1 MAYGTR
7 EEWLEA
13 AVIRVSRLFKDINI
27 EIPKVRVSV
36 GWPSKGGTSARNKV
50 IGQCWKKSVSKDGV
64 SQIFI
69 SPTHD
74 DAVTVLATLVH
85 ELIHAWDDVE
95 SGHKGEFARV
105 AKAIGLKGKMTAT
118 VVEVGSPLWKELDAI
133 SETLG
138 EFPHAALDVDE
149 MEKQTPKQSTRMIK
163 LHAPGCCGYTA
174 RTTRK
179 WIDEGLPSCPHGTE
193 MEIAD

>member
-13 AVIRVSRLFKDINI
+13 AVIRLTRLFKDINI

-36 GWPSKGGTSARNKV
+36 GWPSKGGTSAKNQV
-50 IGQCWKKSVSKDGV
+50 VGQCWKKSVSEDGV

-74 DAVTVLATLVH
+74 DAVKVLGTLVH

-105 AKAIGLKGKMTAT
+105 ARKIGLEGKLTAT
-118 VVEVGSPLWKELDAI
+118 VVTPGTKLWRELDEI

-138 EFPHAALDVDE
+138 SFPHAALNAQE
-149 MEKQTPKQSTRMIK
+149 MERLTPKQTTRMIK
-163 LHAPGCCGYTA
+163 LHAPDCCGYTA

-193 MEIAD
+193 MEVAE